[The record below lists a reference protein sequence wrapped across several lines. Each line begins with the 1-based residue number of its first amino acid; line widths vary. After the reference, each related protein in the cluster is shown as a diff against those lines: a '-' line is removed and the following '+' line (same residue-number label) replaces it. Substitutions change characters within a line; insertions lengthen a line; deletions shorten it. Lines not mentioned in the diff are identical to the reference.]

1 MPIDTNA
8 TIMLGYYGCKVYNPS
23 TKTYDFKALGKA
35 VYLDALTENIDT
47 GDVSC
52 VLYFDHFGKSKTV
65 LIPHE
70 ELVDYS
76 LLTKLSAKGAQVSKK
91 NFNTFVDTLLIQEE
105 ELEKNGQ
112 LPEKVYTNLG
122 WSAIPDPDSD
132 TENPKFLHHYR
143 GYELLGALDGYY
155 IGDCKIKPMGTFE
168 TWHHMV
174 NKAII
179 GNIPMEVVLL
189 ASLSAIVVGIVNPVL
204 GFGNPIFHLYGRSS
218 SGKTTAAWAALSCY
232 GEPYTGK
239 KVALDPYGEKKEYKS
254 LLRSW
259 NTTANALL
267 ANCAG
272 NHGAVVVLDELGK
285 YRGKVQDLGS
295 VIYSL
300 SDGDDKDRMTK
311 ELQTVASESYDT
323 TFISAG
329 EFSLLE
335 HCSDKS
341 EGLQNRVFEI
351 NKFFTRSPKE
361 ADYIKAVCAKNNGW
375 AAPMVAQF
383 ILDNGGLSYAKSIY
397 RKYQK
402 SLLAE
407 FSGTPFVERYV
418 SKFGAV
424 LMATAEIAGIALDIS
439 FSTDKILAFL
449 HEHEKESGQDR
460 AIASNSYKLILEYF
474 RINISHFCTDSN
486 PLPKPCW
493 GWYKEVSYQLPDG
506 RNVVAEFNVRPSVV
520 KKFLKENGFPSK
532 KTCDQ
537 QWTED
542 GVISRD
548 KDRPTR
554 SRKPYAGAKDSEDL
568 YVFLIFADPE
578 QEADANEPA

>member
-8 TIMLGYYGCKVYNPS
+8 TIMLGYYGCKVYNQS
-23 TKTYDFKALGKA
+23 TQTYDFKALGKA
-35 VYLDALTENIDT
+35 VYLSALTENIDN
-47 GDVSC
+47 GDVAC
-52 VLYFDHFGKSKTV
+52 VLNFDHFGKNKTV

-91 NFNTFVDTLLIQEE
+91 NFNTFVDSLIIQEE
-105 ELEKNGQ
+105 ELEQKGN
-112 LPEKVYTNLG
+112 LPEKVYQNLG
-122 WSAIPDPDSD
+122 WCSIPDPNSD
-132 TENPKFLHHYR
+132 DEEPKFLRHYR
-143 GYELLGALDGYY
+143 GYELMGDLDGYY
-155 IGDCKIKPMGTFE
+155 IGDFKIKPMGTYE
-168 TWHHMV
+168 VWHDMT

-189 ASLSAIVVGIVNPVL
+189 ASLSAIIVGIVNPSL

-239 KVALDPYGEKKEYKS
+239 KVALDPYGEQKEYRS

-259 NTTANALL
+259 NTTSNALL
-267 ANCAG
+267 ANYAG
-272 NHGAVVVLDELGK
+272 NHGAVIVLDELGK
-285 YRGKVQDLGS
+285 YRGKIQDIGP

-311 ELQTVASESYDT
+311 ELKTVASESYDT

-351 NKFFTRSPKE
+351 NKRFTRSGTE
-361 ADYIKAVCAKNNGW
+361 ADYIKAVCSKNNGW

-383 ILDNGGLSYAKSIY
+383 ILDNGGLKYAKAVY
-397 RKYQK
+397 RKHQK
-402 SLLAE
+402 ALLAE

-424 LMATAEIAGIALDIS
+424 LMATAEIAGAALDIL
-439 FSTDKILAFL
+439 FSTDEILAFL
-449 HEHEKESGQDR
+449 HEHEQEKGQDR
-460 AIASNSYKLILEYF
+460 ATSANSYKLILEYF
-474 RINISHFCTDSN
+474 RINISNFYTDSN

-493 GWYKEVSYQLPDG
+493 GWYKEVSYQLSDG
-506 RNVVAEFNVRPSVV
+506 RNVAAEFNVRPSVV
-520 KKFLKENGFPSK
+520 KKFLKDNGFPSK
-532 KTCDQ
+532 KICDQ
-537 QWTED
+537 QWSDD

-554 SRKPYAGAKDSEDL
+554 SRKPYAGAKDSEDM
-568 YVFLIFADPE
+568 YVFLVFADPDK
-578 QEADANEPA
+578 EAENNEPA